1 MASIVYLGGESL
13 PRSRVGCG
21 STRAA
26 GRTDCAGHLTYWR
39 DHVNVF
45 THAALTSKRKSIAR
59 ETNRARGMTVTIKDV
74 ARLAEVSVATVS
86 RVLNSSPRVRDD
98 TRARVLEVARELRFA
113 PNGAARTLSR
123 RQATALGVILPDLY
137 GEFFSELL
145 RGIDLEA
152 QRAGH
157 ALLVSSSHHDARGVS
172 VAVRAMRGR
181 VDGLLVM
188 APEVSPAALATA
200 LPDGLPVVILNTAPT
215 PGAAAAVTVDN
226 MGGTRAVVRHLAQ
239 LGHKHVGFISGP
251 SHNADASARLRGYRA
266 AMRGAGLT
274 VRDEHVVHGDFTE
287 EGGWNAARALVA
299 QRSPR
304 PSALFA
310 ANDAMAVGA
319 LLALREAD
327 VDVPGDIS
335 VVGFDDTP
343 IARYVTPAL
352 TTVRVAIDVLGARA
366 ATLLFRALADPIAL
380 RDPRREVIP
389 TELVIRHSCGPPRAA
404 SAVRPR

>member
-1 MASIVYLGGESL
+1 
-13 PRSRVGCG
+13 
-21 STRAA
+21 
-26 GRTDCAGHLTYWR
+26 
-39 DHVNVF
+39 
-45 THAALTSKRKSIAR
+45 
-59 ETNRARGMTVTIKDV
+59 
-74 ARLAEVSVATVS
+74 VS

-188 APEVSPAALATA
+188 APEVSSAALASA

-215 PGAAAAVTVDN
+215 VGAAAAVTVDN
-226 MGGTRAVVRHLAQ
+226 MGGTRAVVQHLAR
-239 LGHKHVGFISGP
+239 LGHRRVAFISGP
-251 SHNADASARLRGYRA
+251 AHNADASARFRGYRA
-266 AMRGAGLT
+266 AMRSADLPMHDDL
-274 VRDEHVVHGDFTE
+274 VARGDFTE
-287 EGGWNAARALVA
+287 EGGWSAARALVA
-299 QRSPR
+299 QRRPR
-304 PSALFA
+304 PSAVFA

-327 VDVPGDIS
+327 IDVPGDIS
-335 VVGFDDTP
+335 VVGFDDIP
-343 IARYVTPAL
+343 IARYVTPGL

-366 ATLLFRALADPIAL
+366 AALLFRALADPLAL
-380 RDPRREVIP
+380 RDPRREVVP
-389 TELVIRHSCGPPRAA
+389 TELVIRHSCGPPRPAA
-404 SAVRPR
+404 TARRH